1 MKIIG
6 HTQYGYLVEMT
17 EVELSKITGNPKD
30 AVHSSNNRSSYS
42 QQESHKIGTAFNVSE
57 TWGHLQ
63 RLLANGKERERIA
76 ESLRAA
82 ATLIEHTPSPIVE
95 LASNETQASNL

>member
-1 MKIIG
+1 MKITG
-6 HTQYGYLVEMT
+6 YTKYGYLVEMT
-17 EVELSKITGNPKD
+17 ETELSKITGNPDD
-30 AVHSSNNRSSYS
+30 AVHSSNTGYS
-42 QQESHKIGTAFNVSE
+42 RNPQVSHEIGTAFNVSE

-63 RLLANGKERERIA
+63 RLLKNGNERKSIA

-95 LASNETQASNL
+95 LVTNETPAE

>member
-1 MKIIG
+1 MQIIG
-6 HTQYGYLVEMT
+6 YTRHGYLVEMT

-30 AVHSSNNRSSYS
+30 AVHSSNNSHYSS
-42 QQESHKIGTAFNVSE
+42 QESHKIGTAFNVSE

-63 RLLANGKERERIA
+63 RLLENGEKRQRIA

-95 LASNETQASNL
+95 LVTTEDKDA

>member
-6 HTQYGYLVEMT
+6 HTQYGYLVEMNPL
-17 EVELSKITGNPKD
+17 ELSHITGKPQDN
-30 AVHSSNNRSSYS
+30 VHSSNSRGSYHS
-42 QQESHKIGTAFNVSE
+42 QESHKIGTAFNVSE

-63 RLLANGKERERIA
+63 RLLKNGDERKRIA

-82 ATLIEHTPSPIVE
+82 ATLIEHTPSPITLPTLE
-95 LASNETQASNL
+95 ETE